1 MQRASSITSSVGGG
15 MSVVYGLTVV
25 ALGLIALSLSGTIIG
40 SFAPAGEVFGLTL
53 DNYRRIVADARVPGI
68 LWRTIQLGLGTVFVV
83 MAVALPMAWIL
94 GRTDFKWKTVLFAAL
109 AAKLAIPGFITAMA
123 YVWLFNPSSGLVNQ
137 LLGQTSIDG
146 TPAFDVYQMWWICL
160 LQGLVLVPGAVFM
173 LLPAIRNLDASL
185 EEAALTAGVPRPQV
199 FLRIVVPLLAPA
211 VLAVAVFYFIIAVEM
226 FDFVAIIGFGDGGE
240 VLVLRI
246 YRALVETGGLPQ
258 YGTAGVYGM
267 ILFVLCIGAIIGYVR
282 LLRDARR
289 FAVVGGK
296 RRMMAHVVLGR
307 WHGVATSYA
316 VIWFV
321 LTVALPVITLAWV
334 TLTPFFQPPSQEA
347 FQSISLAG
355 FVDGFSYLAE
365 PALNTLGVM
374 VGAVTVAISFS
385 IALTW
390 VVTRSRSPL
399 AKWADAAVFLAPAVP
414 TVVSATAFQVF
425 GIAIYQWLP
434 LYGTL
439 WLMIAAM
446 GTRMVTYCSRTMNS
460 AALQLAP
467 ELEEAGWVSGLSPFA
482 AFRHI
487 FVPLMMPAIFYAALM
502 VGMLSARDLT
512 LPLIMGGGRTPLVST
527 LIFDLQTNG
536 EYNSA
541 AAIALYII
549 VVLVALAL
557 FARRLTGL
565 GEAGL
570 GRDGR

>member
-1 MQRASSITSSVGGG
+1 MG
-15 MSVVYGLTVV
+15 VVYGLTVV
-25 ALGLIALSLSGTIIG
+25 ALGLIALSLSGTIVG
-40 SFAPAGEVFGLTL
+40 SFAPTGEVFGLTL
-53 DNYRRIVADARVPGI
+53 DNYRRIAADARVPGI

-267 ILFVLCIGAIIGYVR
+267 ILFVLCIGAIVGYVR

-296 RRMMAHVVLGR
+296 RRMMAPVVLGR

-365 PALNTLGVM
+365 PALNTLGIM
-374 VGAVTVAISFS
+374 IGAVTVAISFS

-541 AAIALYII
+541 AAIALYMI

>member
-1 MQRASSITSSVGGG
+1 MTRPSAITSG
-15 MSVVYGLTVV
+15 MGLIYGLTAI
-25 ALGLIALSLSGTIIG
+25 ALGLIALSLSGTVIG
-40 SFAPAGEVFGLTL
+40 SFAPAGEVIGLTL
-53 DNYRRIVADARVPGI
+53 DNYRRVFADARVPGI
-68 LWRTIQLGLGTVFVV
+68 VWRTIELGVGTVAVV
-83 MAVALPMAWIL
+83 MAVALPMAWML
-94 GRTDFKWKTVLFAAL
+94 GRTDFRWKTVLFAAL

-123 YVWLFNPSSGLVNQ
+123 YVWLFNPSAGLVNQ
-137 LLGQTSIDG
+137 LLGQTALDG
-146 TPAFDVYQMWWICL
+146 VPAFDVYQLSWICV

-185 EEAALTAGVPRPQV
+185 EEAALTAGVARPQV
-199 FLRIVVPLLAPA
+199 FLRIVVPLLTPA

-226 FDFVAIIGFGDGGE
+226 FDFVAIIGFGDGRE

-246 YRALVETGGLPQ
+246 YRGLVETGGLPE
-258 YGTAGVYGM
+258 YGVAGVFGM
-267 ILFVLCIGAIIGYVR
+267 ILFALCIGAILAYVR

-296 RRMMAHVVLGR
+296 RRMMAPVALGR
-307 WHGVATSYA
+307 WHGVATA
-316 VIWFV
+316 FATLWFV
-321 LTVALPVITLAWV
+321 LTVALPVVTLAWV
-334 TLTPFFQPPSQEA
+334 TLTPFFQPPSREA
-347 FQSISLAG
+347 FASITFAG
-355 FVDGFSYLAE
+355 FIDGFSYLAE
-365 PALNTLGVM
+365 PALNTLGIM

-390 VVTRSRSPL
+390 VVTRSRTRL
-399 AKWADAAVFLAPAVP
+399 AQWADAAVFLAPAVP

-446 GTRMVTYCSRTMNS
+446 GTRMVTYCSRTMNG

-502 VGMLSARDLT
+502 VGMLAARDLT
-512 LPLIMGGGRTPLVST
+512 LPLIMGGGRTPLIST

-541 AAIALYII
+541 AAIALYMI
-549 VVLVALAL
+549 VVLVTLAL

-565 GEAGL
+565 GEADV
-570 GRDGR
+570 RPR